1 MSLNSMASLAYEFEK
16 YITQI
21 GKAGVMM
28 NMLGQ
33 ELKAQIRTQDEIAL
47 LKQIS
52 FLMPLIDKHLS
63 IVQSQ
68 NVSMLNVFVEAK
80 QLLEKKEK
88 KDKR

>member
-52 FLMPLIDKHLS
+52 FLMPLIDKHLT